1 MDLFVC
7 VFDELWL
14 SVLPLVVESLCYLE
28 LFHAR
33 GVEYVK
39 DFMESAPQE
48 GSIHSLCFGNLEV
61 KSFDGLVEVLYA
73 VDKQRLINA
82 DRC

>member
-1 MDLFVC
+1 MDHFVC

-14 SVLPLVVESLCYLE
+14 SILPLIVESLCDLE

-39 DFMESAPQE
+39 DFMESAPQQ
-48 GSIHSLCFGNLEV
+48 GSIHSLCFGNLVV
-61 KSFDGLVEVLYA
+61 KSFNWLVEVLYA

-82 DRC
+82 DWC